1 MSNRIIH
8 HPILGNL
15 SDSKTISFTFNGM
28 KYEGIAGETVA
39 ASLFANNIRTFRVHE
54 ETGAPRSIYCNIGH
68 CFECRVTVNGKPN
81 VRACM
86 TVVEDQMVV
95 QSGLQQPT
103 PLKKEDHI

>member
-15 SDSKTISFTFNGM
+15 SDSKTVSFTFNGT
-28 KYEGIAGETVA
+28 KCEGIAGETVA

-54 ETGAPRSIYCNIGH
+54 ETGTPRSIYCNIGH
-68 CFECRVTVNGKPN
+68 CFECRVTINGKQN

-86 TVVEDQMVV
+86 TVVEDRMVI